1 MTERWRRPAEILGI
15 EHDTDFV
22 EDEADGRTF
31 GGVRFT
37 VSAET
42 MERLRLGRMCAKCLE
57 PQEEQFPERCSLC
70 GFWMRRDQREW
81 FEHYF
86 RGIQLVGSRL
96 NLDDELERL
105 KEELL

>member
-1 MTERWRRPAEILGI
+1 MERWRRPAGILSI
-15 EHDTDFV
+15 EEDPSFV

-31 GGVRFT
+31 GGVRMT
-37 VSAET
+37 VTAET
-42 MERLRLGRMCAKCLE
+42 MERLRLGRLCAKCLE

-70 GFWMRRDQREW
+70 GFPIRSDQRQW

-86 RGIQLVGSRL
+86 RGIELVGSRL